1 MEQRKKEG
9 TSNLQEIMDK
19 ENITDQELSEKSG
32 VHINTIRLIRTGV
45 FKKSTFSTLRKLAKA
60 MKDEAT
66 LGFKLFFLGIVL
78 GTIVMASNSFVLKK
92 ENEELRIEKN
102 KLEHRLIELDYK
114 QAQLTKKIAE
124 MNGIGG

>member
-1 MEQRKKEG
+1 
-9 TSNLQEIMDK
+9 
-19 ENITDQELSEKSG
+19 
-32 VHINTIRLIRTGV
+32 
-45 FKKSTFSTLRKLAKA
+45 
-60 MKDEAT
+60 MKDEVT

-78 GTIVMASNSFVLKK
+78 GTILMASNSFVLKK

-114 QAQLTKKIAE
+114 QADLTKKIAE

>member
-1 MEQRKKEG
+1 
-9 TSNLQEIMDK
+9 
-19 ENITDQELSEKSG
+19 
-32 VHINTIRLIRTGV
+32 
-45 FKKSTFSTLRKLAKA
+45 

-78 GTIVMASNSFVLKK
+78 GTILMVSNSFVLKK

>member
-1 MEQRKKEG
+1 
-9 TSNLQEIMDK
+9 
-19 ENITDQELSEKSG
+19 
-32 VHINTIRLIRTGV
+32 
-45 FKKSTFSTLRKLAKA
+45 
-60 MKDEAT
+60 MKDEVT

-78 GTIVMASNSFVLKK
+78 GTILMASNSFVLKR

-114 QAQLTKKIAE
+114 QAEQTKKKAE